1 MRNKLLK
8 GEANVISMNK
18 AVFSEVGPY
27 SNQQLLPHVYL
38 LVEGHREK
46 RSFYQFHQVSV
57 PPQMASL
64 VRFCD
69 RIMSKLHVKCINH
82 F

>member
-18 AVFSEVGPY
+18 SVFSEVRPY

-46 RSFYQFHQVSV
+46 PSFSQFHQVRV
-57 PPQMASL
+57 PPKWPL
-64 VRFCD
+64 LCD
-69 RIMSKLHVKCINH
+69 SVTELCQNCM
-82 F
+82 